1 MRIVIRFFSSER
13 IHRKLDVP
21 ENITIEELRDEFFP
35 EIGLPYYRGP
45 IIHHGNTI
53 FGGRLSDYDIE
64 DGDKIIVFDDDY
76 KEKMLGEDKFT
87 AIVRE
92 IKNESTH
99 ICPYG
104 CGRQVPNEFKGC
116 TELLQAR
123 PNYYG

>member
-1 MRIVIRFFSSER
+1 MIIFILLTGSG
-13 IHRKLDVP
+13 IKRKLDVP
-21 ENITIEELRDEFFP
+21 ENITIEELRDE
-35 EIGLPYYRGP
+35 IGLPDYRGP
-45 IIHHGNTI
+45 IIHHGKKI
-53 FGGRLSDYDIE
+53 YCGRLSDYDIQ
-64 DGDKIIVFDDDY
+64 DGDEIIVDDY
-76 KEKMLGEDKFT
+76 QHHDTFLEQN
-87 AIVRE
+87 RE